1 MGTITVN
8 VSDETEEFFRGTV
21 SKELGQQKGKLGQAL
36 DEAMKK
42 WAEEKTQKEIADRQ
56 LQILKKGFKMGKI
69 LYKKRSELYER
80 TR

>member
-8 VSDETEEFFRGTV
+8 VSDETEEIFRKTV
-21 SKELGQQKGKLGQAL
+21 SQELGKQKGTLGKAF

-42 WAEEKTQKEIADRQ
+42 WVHEKTQKEIAERQ
-56 LQILKKGFKMGKI
+56 LQLLRNGFAMGKI

-80 TR
+80 